1 MENKKMTKKD
11 YFKEL
16 LQIGAVASNESLVD
30 FINHE
35 LELLE
40 KKSSKSTLSKTQ
52 VENNSIKDIIVN
64 VLQEKSKPMT
74 ITEIQASNEDLK
86 ELSNQKFSALLKQ
99 LVDTNLVERIVDK
112 KKTYFQIKSV

>member
-16 LQIGAVASNESLVD
+16 LNIEVIASNESLVD

-35 LELLE
+35 LELLDR
-40 KKSSKSTLSKTQ
+40 KSSKSTLSKTQ
-52 VENNSIKDIIVN
+52 VENNSIKDIIVS
-64 VLQEKSKPMT
+64 VLQESAKPMT
-74 ITEIQASNEDLK
+74 ITDIQASNEDLK
-86 ELSNQKFSALLKQ
+86 ELSNQKISALLKQ
-99 LVDTNLVERIVDK
+99 LVDTDLVERIVDK

>member
-16 LQIGAVASNESLVD
+16 LQIEVVASNKDLVD

-35 LELLE
+35 VGLLE
-40 KKSSKSTLSKTQ
+40 KKSSKSALSKTQ
-52 VENNSIKDIIVN
+52 VENNSIKDIIMN
-64 VLQEKSKPMT
+64 VLQESAKPMT
-74 ITEIQASNEDLK
+74 ITEIQSVNEDLK
-86 ELSNQKFSALLKQ
+86 ELSNQKISALLKQ
-99 LVDTNLVERIVDK
+99 LVDTDLVERVVDK